1 MNQYAEQAL
10 PAIKTFPDMSQPVGR
25 ALSAVTPSQWRAVS
39 ALHGSKLPRAQRGVA
54 LVVALI
60 LLIVITMIGLAAVG
74 GTIMQ
79 NKMASNQYDRQIA
92 FQNASSAL
100 RVARERLLTHPD
112 EIARNCR
119 AGGVICLPNPFT
131 DANLPSDGVH
141 TVSTTDFTVGA
152 VATGQP
158 QYVIESLGNN
168 WINPTS
174 DTGFNQ
180 TANSAQYGAQGKSST
195 ATYYRIT
202 ARSGDPAKVGDRAVV
217 TLQTVIKQS

>member
-1 MNQYAEQAL
+1 LRL
-10 PAIKTFPDMSQPVGR
+10 PS
-25 ALSAVTPSQWRAVS
+25 
-39 ALHGSKLPRAQRGVA
+39 AQRGVA

-60 LLIVITMIGLAAVG
+60 LLIVITLVGLAAVS

-92 FQNASSAL
+92 FQNAASAL
-100 RVARERLLTHPD
+100 RVASSRLLNHPD

-119 AGGVICLPNPFT
+119 AGGVVCLPNPFT
-131 DANLPSDGVH
+131 DPNLSKDDVH
-141 TVSTTDFTVGA
+141 SVTTTDFTVNT

-168 WINPTS
+168 WINPQS
-174 DTGFNQ
+174 DTGYNQ

-217 TLQTVIKQS
+217 TLQTIIKQS